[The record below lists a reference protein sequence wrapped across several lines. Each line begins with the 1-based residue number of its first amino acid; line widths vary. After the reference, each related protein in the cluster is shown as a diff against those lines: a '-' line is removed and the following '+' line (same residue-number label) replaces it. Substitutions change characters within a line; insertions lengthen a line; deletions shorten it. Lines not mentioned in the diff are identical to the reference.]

1 MNISVN
7 SLRFRF
13 GKPQPIG
20 KFYMGTFAKLSAGN
34 LPTLKTA
41 DIIIVYDLKHV
52 MYVTYLEALN
62 TNQMSAL
69 HLL

>member
-1 MNISVN
+1 MDISVN

-34 LPTLKTA
+34 LPTLKT

-52 MYVTYLEALN
+52 MYVTYLEALI
-62 TNQMSAL
+62 TNKMSAL